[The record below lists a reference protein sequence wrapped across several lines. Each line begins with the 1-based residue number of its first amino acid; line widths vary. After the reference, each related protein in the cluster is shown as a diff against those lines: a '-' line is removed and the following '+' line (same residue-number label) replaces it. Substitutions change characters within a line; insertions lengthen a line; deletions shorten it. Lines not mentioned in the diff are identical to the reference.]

1 MEIINPSGGCM
12 ALDLL
17 GIFIADLL
25 FAGLIFLY
33 IWLTLR
39 FRRARKGPTRGED
52 RGRVE
57 EAASE
62 GPER

>member
-1 MEIINPSGGCM
+1 M

-33 IWLTLR
+33 IWVTLR
-39 FRRARKGPTRGED
+39 FRRSGKGQKQEEHP
-52 RGRVE
+52 GRMDE
-57 EAASE
+57 TASA
-62 GPER
+62 GRDGAK

>member
-1 MEIINPSGGCM
+1 M

-33 IWLTLR
+33 IWITLR
-39 FRRARKGPTRGED
+39 FRRARKEKKQGERPGRMDETASAGPDGEK
-52 RGRVE
+52 
-57 EAASE
+57 
-62 GPER
+62 